1 MARAVDLVCVRCGTR
16 HGTDRWT
23 CPDPCG
29 GILDVTYDLAAARE
43 NLTLAALA
51 DRPRSIWRYRELLPI
66 PDYAAVPPQP
76 VGWTPIIDAPRLAAY
91 CGVGGLRLKDDGRNP
106 TASFK
111 DRASA
116 VAAAHAGMLGYQTLA
131 CASTGNAASSLAG
144 MCAGMGQ
151 RAVIFLPEQAPEPKV
166 TQLLA
171 FGAVVVKVRGGYANA
186 YDLCSSACQRFGWY
200 NRNCAI
206 NPYLVE
212 GKKTCGLEIGEQ
224 TRDAAP
230 DWVVVSVGDGCT
242 IAGVFKG
249 LMEMNAIGILP
260 RAPKI
265 LGVQADGA
273 RPIVAAFEAG
283 LDRVEPVETNTIADS
298 IDVGTPRN
306 DTKAIRAVQRSGGTL
321 LSVPDA
327 DILDAMRATPRLG
340 GVFGEPAGVAGV
352 AGLRAA
358 VARGIVAENESALVV
373 VTGNGLKDVATA
385 RTAVGDPLV
394 CDYDLDQLT
403 EELRAHDANVLS

>member
-1 MARAVDLVCVRCGTR
+1 MSLQTELRCVNPECGARWSAADPWTCGRCGGVLDVLYDMEAAGRTLTAQALAARAPG
-16 HGTDRWT
+16 
-23 CPDPCG
+23 
-29 GILDVTYDLAAARE
+29 
-43 NLTLAALA
+43 
-51 DRPRSIWRYRELLPI
+51 IWRYAELLPL
-66 PDYAAVPPQP
+66 PAGARVPPQP
-76 VGWTPIIDAPRLAAY
+76 VGWTPVIDAPRLAAW
-91 CGVGGLRLKDDGRNP
+91 CGVRALTLKDDGRNP

-116 VAAAHAGMLGYQTLA
+116 VGAAHAAVAGLETLA

-144 MCAGMGQ
+144 MTAGMGQ
-151 RAVIFLPEQAPEPKV
+151 SAVIFIPEAAPEPKV
-166 TQLLA
+166 AQLLA
-171 FGAVVVKVRGGYANA
+171 FGATVIKVRGGYAAA
-186 YDLCSSACQRFGWY
+186 YDLCSAACERFGWY

-224 TRDAAP
+224 LAHEPP

-242 IAGVFKG
+242 IAGVWKG
-249 LMEMNAIGILP
+249 MREMHELGILP
-260 RAPKI
+260 TLPRV

-273 RPIVAAFEAG
+273 RPIVDAFEAG
-283 LDRVEPVETNTIADS
+283 TTRVVPDLDSRTIADS

-306 DTKAIRAVQRSGGTL
+306 DTKALLAVRASRGAL

-327 DILDAMRATPRLG
+327 AILEALCATPRLG

-358 VARGIVAENESALVV
+358 VARGLVSPDARALVV
-373 VTGNGLKDVATA
+373 VTGNGLKDIGTA
-385 RTAVGDPLV
+385 RRAVGDPLV
-394 CDYDLDQLT
+394 LDPDLDTL
-403 EELRAHDANVLS
+403 EEALKQ